1 MKSVIYILAGFFIL
15 NITIRVAKGDFKSKE
30 KNIKGMVGIIFTII
44 ITFIICKSI

>member
-1 MKSVIYILAGFFIL
+1 MKSFIYILAGFFIL
-15 NITIRVAKGDFKSKE
+15 NITIRAAKGDFKSKE